1 MMGGIREYALSLICT
16 ALVSAIVM
24 QLLPEG
30 TAGKLLRTICGAV
43 MLLTLLSPLLRM
55 ELPDFE
61 GYFEEFSVSGE
72 QIAQTGADMVDQ
84 ERLVLIKAGLEA
96 YVLERAESLNCP
108 VRVEI
113 WLDADGYPDSIH
125 VAGEISEDQRRQL
138 SAILSNELGIPEENQ
153 QWTVENQKN

>member
-61 GYFEEFSVSGE
+61 GYFEDFSVSGE

-96 YVLERAESLNCP
+96 YLLDRAVQLNCP
-108 VRVEI
+108 VKADI
-113 WLDADGYPDSIH
+113 QLDAEGYPYSIH
-125 VAGEISEDQRRQL
+125 VTGDLTEDQRRQL
-138 SAILSNELGIPEENQ
+138 SAILLNELGIPEENQ